1 MMLRSRNAL
10 FGAHCRFSRP
20 RFERIIL
27 QLEVKTPEAI
37 NAAMYSRTV
46 ASLRPPFHEPHRF
59 TCRGCRRIRARAWEM
74 FRVRFLVRQMRRRLT
89 ATACHAARSDLERP
103 DRAAFPKR
111 NRAPHRPPPSKE
123 SGAHGR
129 PDYEWSGSLHL
140 EPSRRRVRVA
150 PRRCSP
156 RAQRAGGPIR
166 LKTKAHAAKCQGAIG
181 PLVGIAGYGGL
192 LSRMTARAVRL
203 HEAIE
208 ARPTTAPP
216 DRWQGPDSGPCV
228 KR

>member
-1 MMLRSRNAL
+1 
-10 FGAHCRFSRP
+10 
-20 RFERIIL
+20 
-27 QLEVKTPEAI
+27 
-37 NAAMYSRTV
+37 MYSRTV

-74 FRVRFLVRQMRRRLT
+74 FRARFLVRQMRRRLT

-103 DRAAFPKR
+103 DRAAFPKTKS
-111 NRAPHRPPPSKE
+111 RAPPPASIQRERRARAARLRMVWQPASRTIE
-123 SGAHGR
+123 ASRQGR
-129 PDYEWSGSLHL
+129 PASLFT
-140 EPSRRRVRVA
+140 EGAAR
-150 PRRCSP
+150 
-156 RAQRAGGPIR
+156 GGPIR

-192 LSRMTARAVRL
+192 LARMTARAVRL

-208 ARPTTAPP
+208 ARPTTAPL
-216 DRWQGPDSGPCV
+216 DRWQGPDRGPCV